1 MERTISFMNG
11 KGSIGHNTRS
21 FIADNVDASRTKNN
35 ITLIHED
42 IKQVYHK
49 LFDKALDEYNAKQ
62 KRKDRQIKSYYEKI
76 SRSKQEKLFYEVI
89 VQIGNKDETGVG
101 SSAAEVATWVLKDY
115 VKMFQ
120 LRNPQLY
127 VIGAYI
133 HLDEE
138 TPHLHLNF
146 VPWVSGCKRGLETKT
161 SLKAELATRGFASE
175 GKGNTEWKQWAEA
188 EKDDIAL
195 IMRRYGIDWKKKNT
209 HNLHLSVLDYK
220 KQERA
225 KEVAALEEE
234 IEGAQVVLELKE
246 ERLESLEKEIENKDA
261 KYTSDIAINILKLL
275 KYVLGNNS
283 DIMERELS
291 VAVLGDTKLFEKSYK
306 SRICSIIEEYGE
318 LELDLSVL
326 DKKEKEKA
334 ILEEYQVFSNPSY
347 IFFKGNVDIHYVDG
361 NSISVTPD
369 NPIAILSEAIARIE
383 MIKVNSNRIVTVE
396 NLTSY
401 NRIND
406 NKSTFIYLSGYHNT
420 AKQRFLKKIAE
431 NNSGVSWFH
440 FGDIDPDGY
449 YILKNLV
456 EKTGIAFVPL
466 YMDVQQLINCKQ
478 YCKPLEKNDMVKA
491 NSLLKFH
498 FYDEVMEFML
508 ANNCKLEQEII
519 SWLYER
525 D

>member
-1 MERTISFMNG
+1 MSLRLSKIQKDALNMLLDVYENSVTYKGQNIKNQSFAIKPEKIFYEYNGDYTDQDEVNQFNREMQSLMEFEFVILDYERGIPVISKIKLNTN
-11 KGSIGHNTRS
+11 SINEIYSVLKR
-21 FIADNVDASRTKNN
+21 
-35 ITLIHED
+35 ED
-42 IKQVYHK
+42 ITVKRNREIKMYTQYMGAHDIMDAFCKSQV
-49 LFDKALDEYNAKQ
+49 
-62 KRKDRQIKSYYEKI
+62 
-76 SRSKQEKLFYEVI
+76 
-89 VQIGNKDETGVG
+89 
-101 SSAAEVATWVLKDY
+101 
-115 VKMFQ
+115 
-120 LRNPQLY
+120 
-127 VIGAYI
+127 
-133 HLDEE
+133 
-138 TPHLHLNF
+138 
-146 VPWVSGCKRGLETKT
+146 
-161 SLKAELATRGFASE
+161 
-175 GKGNTEWKQWAEA
+175 
-188 EKDDIAL
+188 
-195 IMRRYGIDWKKKNT
+195 
-209 HNLHLSVLDYK
+209 
-220 KQERA
+220 
-225 KEVAALEEE
+225 
-234 IEGAQVVLELKE
+234 
-246 ERLESLEKEIENKDA
+246 ERLNDYKDA

-306 SRICSIIEEYGE
+306 SRICRIIEEYGE

-420 AKQRFLKKIAE
+420 VKQRFLKKIAE
-431 NNSGVSWFH
+431 NNNGVSWFH

-519 SWLYER
+519 SWLYEKN
-525 D
+525 

>member
-1 MERTISFMNG
+1 MSLRLSKIQKDALNMLLDVYENSVTYKGQNIKNQSFAIKPEKIFYEYNGDYTDQDEVNLFNREMQSLMEFEFVILDYERGIPVISKIKLNTN
-11 KGSIGHNTRS
+11 SINEIYSVLKR
-21 FIADNVDASRTKNN
+21 
-35 ITLIHED
+35 ED
-42 IKQVYHK
+42 ITVKRNREIKMYTQYMGVHDIMDAFCKSQV
-49 LFDKALDEYNAKQ
+49 
-62 KRKDRQIKSYYEKI
+62 
-76 SRSKQEKLFYEVI
+76 
-89 VQIGNKDETGVG
+89 
-101 SSAAEVATWVLKDY
+101 
-115 VKMFQ
+115 
-120 LRNPQLY
+120 
-127 VIGAYI
+127 
-133 HLDEE
+133 
-138 TPHLHLNF
+138 
-146 VPWVSGCKRGLETKT
+146 
-161 SLKAELATRGFASE
+161 
-175 GKGNTEWKQWAEA
+175 
-188 EKDDIAL
+188 
-195 IMRRYGIDWKKKNT
+195 
-209 HNLHLSVLDYK
+209 
-220 KQERA
+220 
-225 KEVAALEEE
+225 
-234 IEGAQVVLELKE
+234 
-246 ERLESLEKEIENKDA
+246 ERLNDYKDA

-291 VAVLGDTKLFEKSYK
+291 VAVLGDTKLFKKSYK

-347 IFFKGNVDIHYVDG
+347 IFFKGNVDIYYVDG

-420 AKQRFLKKIAE
+420 VKQRFLKKIAE

-525 D
+525 N

>member
-1 MERTISFMNG
+1 MSLRLSKIQKDALNMLLDVYENSVTYKGQNIKNQSFAIKPEKIFYEYNGDYTDQDEVNQFNREMQSLMEFEFVILDYERGIPVISKIKLNTN
-11 KGSIGHNTRS
+11 SINEIYSVLKR
-21 FIADNVDASRTKNN
+21 
-35 ITLIHED
+35 ED
-42 IKQVYHK
+42 ITVKRNREIKMYTQYMGVHDIMDAFCKSQV
-49 LFDKALDEYNAKQ
+49 
-62 KRKDRQIKSYYEKI
+62 
-76 SRSKQEKLFYEVI
+76 
-89 VQIGNKDETGVG
+89 
-101 SSAAEVATWVLKDY
+101 
-115 VKMFQ
+115 
-120 LRNPQLY
+120 
-127 VIGAYI
+127 
-133 HLDEE
+133 
-138 TPHLHLNF
+138 
-146 VPWVSGCKRGLETKT
+146 
-161 SLKAELATRGFASE
+161 
-175 GKGNTEWKQWAEA
+175 
-188 EKDDIAL
+188 
-195 IMRRYGIDWKKKNT
+195 
-209 HNLHLSVLDYK
+209 
-220 KQERA
+220 
-225 KEVAALEEE
+225 
-234 IEGAQVVLELKE
+234 
-246 ERLESLEKEIENKDA
+246 ERLNDYKDA

-525 D
+525 N

>member
-1 MERTISFMNG
+1 MSLRLSKIQKDALNMLLDVYENSVTYKGQNIKNQSFAIKPEKIFYEYNGDYTDQDEVNQFNREMQSLMEFEFVILDYERGIPVISKIKLNTN
-11 KGSIGHNTRS
+11 SINEIYSVLKR
-21 FIADNVDASRTKNN
+21 
-35 ITLIHED
+35 ED
-42 IKQVYHK
+42 ITVKRNREIKMYTQYMGVHDIMDAFCKSQV
-49 LFDKALDEYNAKQ
+49 
-62 KRKDRQIKSYYEKI
+62 
-76 SRSKQEKLFYEVI
+76 
-89 VQIGNKDETGVG
+89 
-101 SSAAEVATWVLKDY
+101 
-115 VKMFQ
+115 
-120 LRNPQLY
+120 
-127 VIGAYI
+127 
-133 HLDEE
+133 
-138 TPHLHLNF
+138 
-146 VPWVSGCKRGLETKT
+146 
-161 SLKAELATRGFASE
+161 
-175 GKGNTEWKQWAEA
+175 
-188 EKDDIAL
+188 
-195 IMRRYGIDWKKKNT
+195 
-209 HNLHLSVLDYK
+209 
-220 KQERA
+220 
-225 KEVAALEEE
+225 
-234 IEGAQVVLELKE
+234 
-246 ERLESLEKEIENKDA
+246 ERLNDYKDA

-326 DKKEKEKA
+326 DKKEKEKV

-361 NSISVTPD
+361 NSMSVTPD

-498 FYDEVMEFML
+498 FYNEVMEFML

-525 D
+525 N

>member
-1 MERTISFMNG
+1 MLLDVYENSVTYKGQNIKNQSFAIKPEKIFYEYNGDYTDQDEVNQFNSEMQSLMEFEFVILDYERGIPVISKIKLNTN
-11 KGSIGHNTRS
+11 SINEIYSVLKR
-21 FIADNVDASRTKNN
+21 
-35 ITLIHED
+35 ED
-42 IKQVYHK
+42 ITVKRNREIKMYTQYMGVHDIMDAFCKSQV
-49 LFDKALDEYNAKQ
+49 
-62 KRKDRQIKSYYEKI
+62 
-76 SRSKQEKLFYEVI
+76 
-89 VQIGNKDETGVG
+89 
-101 SSAAEVATWVLKDY
+101 
-115 VKMFQ
+115 
-120 LRNPQLY
+120 
-127 VIGAYI
+127 
-133 HLDEE
+133 
-138 TPHLHLNF
+138 
-146 VPWVSGCKRGLETKT
+146 
-161 SLKAELATRGFASE
+161 
-175 GKGNTEWKQWAEA
+175 
-188 EKDDIAL
+188 
-195 IMRRYGIDWKKKNT
+195 
-209 HNLHLSVLDYK
+209 
-220 KQERA
+220 
-225 KEVAALEEE
+225 
-234 IEGAQVVLELKE
+234 
-246 ERLESLEKEIENKDA
+246 ERLNDYKDA

-318 LELDLSVL
+318 LELDLSIL

-361 NSISVTPD
+361 SSISVTPD
-369 NPIAILSEAIARIE
+369 NPIAILSEAMERIE

-431 NNSGVSWFH
+431 NNGGVSWFH

-525 D
+525 N

>member
-1 MERTISFMNG
+1 MLLDVYENSVTYKGQNIKNQSFAIKPEKIFYEYNGDFTDQDEVNQFNREMQSLMEFEFVILDYERGIPVISKIKLNTN
-11 KGSIGHNTRS
+11 SINEIYSVLKR
-21 FIADNVDASRTKNN
+21 
-35 ITLIHED
+35 ED
-42 IKQVYHK
+42 ITVKRNREIKMYTQYMGVHDIMDAFCKSQV
-49 LFDKALDEYNAKQ
+49 
-62 KRKDRQIKSYYEKI
+62 
-76 SRSKQEKLFYEVI
+76 
-89 VQIGNKDETGVG
+89 
-101 SSAAEVATWVLKDY
+101 
-115 VKMFQ
+115 
-120 LRNPQLY
+120 
-127 VIGAYI
+127 
-133 HLDEE
+133 
-138 TPHLHLNF
+138 
-146 VPWVSGCKRGLETKT
+146 
-161 SLKAELATRGFASE
+161 
-175 GKGNTEWKQWAEA
+175 
-188 EKDDIAL
+188 
-195 IMRRYGIDWKKKNT
+195 
-209 HNLHLSVLDYK
+209 
-220 KQERA
+220 
-225 KEVAALEEE
+225 
-234 IEGAQVVLELKE
+234 
-246 ERLESLEKEIENKDA
+246 ERLNDYKDA

-318 LELDLSVL
+318 LELDLSIL

-347 IFFKGNVDIHYVDG
+347 IFFKGNVDIYYVDG

-420 AKQRFLKKIAE
+420 AKQRFLKKRAE
-431 NNSGVSWFH
+431 NNGGVSWFH

-525 D
+525 N

>member
-1 MERTISFMNG
+1 MSLRLSKIQKDALKMLLDVYENSVTYKGQNIKNQSFAIKPEKIFYEYNGDYTDQDEVNQFNREMQSLMEFEFVILDYERGIPVISKIKLNTN
-11 KGSIGHNTRS
+11 SINEIYSVLKR
-21 FIADNVDASRTKNN
+21 
-35 ITLIHED
+35 ED
-42 IKQVYHK
+42 ITVKRNREIKMYTHYMGVHDIMDAFCKSQV
-49 LFDKALDEYNAKQ
+49 
-62 KRKDRQIKSYYEKI
+62 
-76 SRSKQEKLFYEVI
+76 
-89 VQIGNKDETGVG
+89 
-101 SSAAEVATWVLKDY
+101 
-115 VKMFQ
+115 
-120 LRNPQLY
+120 
-127 VIGAYI
+127 
-133 HLDEE
+133 
-138 TPHLHLNF
+138 
-146 VPWVSGCKRGLETKT
+146 
-161 SLKAELATRGFASE
+161 
-175 GKGNTEWKQWAEA
+175 
-188 EKDDIAL
+188 
-195 IMRRYGIDWKKKNT
+195 
-209 HNLHLSVLDYK
+209 
-220 KQERA
+220 
-225 KEVAALEEE
+225 
-234 IEGAQVVLELKE
+234 
-246 ERLESLEKEIENKDA
+246 ERLNDYKDA

-478 YCKPLEKNDMVKA
+478 YCKPFEKNDMVKA

-525 D
+525 N

>member
-1 MERTISFMNG
+1 MSLRLSKIQKDALNMLLDVYENSVTYKGQNIKNQSFAIKPEKIFYEYNGDYTDQDEVNQFNREMQSLMEFEFVILDYERGIPVISKIKLNTN
-11 KGSIGHNTRS
+11 SINEIYSVLKR
-21 FIADNVDASRTKNN
+21 
-35 ITLIHED
+35 ED
-42 IKQVYHK
+42 ITVKRNREIKMYTQYMGVHDIMDAFCKSQV
-49 LFDKALDEYNAKQ
+49 
-62 KRKDRQIKSYYEKI
+62 
-76 SRSKQEKLFYEVI
+76 
-89 VQIGNKDETGVG
+89 
-101 SSAAEVATWVLKDY
+101 
-115 VKMFQ
+115 
-120 LRNPQLY
+120 
-127 VIGAYI
+127 
-133 HLDEE
+133 
-138 TPHLHLNF
+138 
-146 VPWVSGCKRGLETKT
+146 
-161 SLKAELATRGFASE
+161 
-175 GKGNTEWKQWAEA
+175 
-188 EKDDIAL
+188 
-195 IMRRYGIDWKKKNT
+195 
-209 HNLHLSVLDYK
+209 
-220 KQERA
+220 
-225 KEVAALEEE
+225 
-234 IEGAQVVLELKE
+234 
-246 ERLESLEKEIENKDA
+246 ERLNDYKDA

-361 NSISVTPD
+361 NSISVRPD

-525 D
+525 N

>member
-1 MERTISFMNG
+1 MLLDVYENSVTYKGQNIKNQSFAIKPEKIFYEYNGDYTDQDEVNQFNREMQSLMEFEFVILDYERGIPVISKIKLNTN
-11 KGSIGHNTRS
+11 SINEIYSVLKR
-21 FIADNVDASRTKNN
+21 
-35 ITLIHED
+35 ED
-42 IKQVYHK
+42 ITVKRNQEIKMYTQYMGVHDIMDAFCKSQV
-49 LFDKALDEYNAKQ
+49 
-62 KRKDRQIKSYYEKI
+62 
-76 SRSKQEKLFYEVI
+76 
-89 VQIGNKDETGVG
+89 
-101 SSAAEVATWVLKDY
+101 
-115 VKMFQ
+115 
-120 LRNPQLY
+120 
-127 VIGAYI
+127 
-133 HLDEE
+133 
-138 TPHLHLNF
+138 
-146 VPWVSGCKRGLETKT
+146 
-161 SLKAELATRGFASE
+161 
-175 GKGNTEWKQWAEA
+175 
-188 EKDDIAL
+188 
-195 IMRRYGIDWKKKNT
+195 
-209 HNLHLSVLDYK
+209 
-220 KQERA
+220 
-225 KEVAALEEE
+225 
-234 IEGAQVVLELKE
+234 
-246 ERLESLEKEIENKDA
+246 ERLIDYKDA

-525 D
+525 N

>member
-1 MERTISFMNG
+1 MLLDVYENSVTYKGQNIKNQSFAIKPEKIFYEYNGDYTDQDEVNQFNREMQSLMEFEFVILDYERGIPVISKIKLNTN
-11 KGSIGHNTRS
+11 SINEIYSVLKR
-21 FIADNVDASRTKNN
+21 
-35 ITLIHED
+35 ED
-42 IKQVYHK
+42 ITVKRNREIKMYTQYMGVHDIMDAFCKSQV
-49 LFDKALDEYNAKQ
+49 
-62 KRKDRQIKSYYEKI
+62 
-76 SRSKQEKLFYEVI
+76 
-89 VQIGNKDETGVG
+89 
-101 SSAAEVATWVLKDY
+101 
-115 VKMFQ
+115 
-120 LRNPQLY
+120 
-127 VIGAYI
+127 
-133 HLDEE
+133 
-138 TPHLHLNF
+138 
-146 VPWVSGCKRGLETKT
+146 
-161 SLKAELATRGFASE
+161 
-175 GKGNTEWKQWAEA
+175 
-188 EKDDIAL
+188 
-195 IMRRYGIDWKKKNT
+195 
-209 HNLHLSVLDYK
+209 
-220 KQERA
+220 
-225 KEVAALEEE
+225 
-234 IEGAQVVLELKE
+234 
-246 ERLESLEKEIENKDA
+246 ERLNDYKDA
-261 KYTSDIAINILKLL
+261 KYTSNIAINILKLL

-347 IFFKGNVDIHYVDG
+347 IFCKGKVYIHYLDG
-361 NSISVTPD
+361 KSMSVTPD
-369 NPIAILSEAIARIE
+369 NPIAILSEVIARIE

-525 D
+525 N

>member
-1 MERTISFMNG
+1 MSLRLSKIQKDALNMLLDVYENSVTYKGQNIKNQSFAIKPEKIFYEYNGDYTDQDEVNQFNREMQSLMEFEFVILDYERGIPVISKIKLNTN
-11 KGSIGHNTRS
+11 SINEIYSVLKR
-21 FIADNVDASRTKNN
+21 
-35 ITLIHED
+35 ED
-42 IKQVYHK
+42 ITV
-49 LFDKALDEYNAKQ
+49 
-62 KRKDRQIKSYYEKI
+62 KRNREIKMYTQYMGVHDIMDAFCKSQI
-76 SRSKQEKLFYEVI
+76 
-89 VQIGNKDETGVG
+89 
-101 SSAAEVATWVLKDY
+101 
-115 VKMFQ
+115 
-120 LRNPQLY
+120 
-127 VIGAYI
+127 
-133 HLDEE
+133 
-138 TPHLHLNF
+138 
-146 VPWVSGCKRGLETKT
+146 
-161 SLKAELATRGFASE
+161 
-175 GKGNTEWKQWAEA
+175 
-188 EKDDIAL
+188 
-195 IMRRYGIDWKKKNT
+195 
-209 HNLHLSVLDYK
+209 
-220 KQERA
+220 
-225 KEVAALEEE
+225 
-234 IEGAQVVLELKE
+234 
-246 ERLESLEKEIENKDA
+246 ERLNDYKDA

-326 DKKEKEKA
+326 EKKEKEKA

>member
-1 MERTISFMNG
+1 MSLRLSKIQKDALNMLLDVYENSVTYKGQNIKNQSFAIKPEKIFYEHNGDYTDQDEVNQFNREMQSLMEFEFVILDYERGIPVISKIKLNTN
-11 KGSIGHNTRS
+11 SINEIYSVLKR
-21 FIADNVDASRTKNN
+21 
-35 ITLIHED
+35 ED
-42 IKQVYHK
+42 ITVKRNREIKMYTQYMGVHDIMDALCKSQV
-49 LFDKALDEYNAKQ
+49 
-62 KRKDRQIKSYYEKI
+62 
-76 SRSKQEKLFYEVI
+76 
-89 VQIGNKDETGVG
+89 
-101 SSAAEVATWVLKDY
+101 
-115 VKMFQ
+115 
-120 LRNPQLY
+120 
-127 VIGAYI
+127 
-133 HLDEE
+133 
-138 TPHLHLNF
+138 
-146 VPWVSGCKRGLETKT
+146 
-161 SLKAELATRGFASE
+161 
-175 GKGNTEWKQWAEA
+175 
-188 EKDDIAL
+188 
-195 IMRRYGIDWKKKNT
+195 
-209 HNLHLSVLDYK
+209 
-220 KQERA
+220 
-225 KEVAALEEE
+225 
-234 IEGAQVVLELKE
+234 
-246 ERLESLEKEIENKDA
+246 ERLNDYKDA

-525 D
+525 N

>member
-1 MERTISFMNG
+1 MLLDVYENSVTYKGQNIKNQSFAIKPEKIFYEYNGDYTDQDEVNQFNREMQSLMEFEFVILDYERGIPVISKIKLNTN
-11 KGSIGHNTRS
+11 SINEIYSVLKR
-21 FIADNVDASRTKNN
+21 
-35 ITLIHED
+35 ED
-42 IKQVYHK
+42 ITVKRNQEIKMYTQYMGVHDIMDAFCKSQV
-49 LFDKALDEYNAKQ
+49 
-62 KRKDRQIKSYYEKI
+62 
-76 SRSKQEKLFYEVI
+76 
-89 VQIGNKDETGVG
+89 
-101 SSAAEVATWVLKDY
+101 
-115 VKMFQ
+115 
-120 LRNPQLY
+120 
-127 VIGAYI
+127 
-133 HLDEE
+133 
-138 TPHLHLNF
+138 
-146 VPWVSGCKRGLETKT
+146 
-161 SLKAELATRGFASE
+161 
-175 GKGNTEWKQWAEA
+175 
-188 EKDDIAL
+188 
-195 IMRRYGIDWKKKNT
+195 
-209 HNLHLSVLDYK
+209 
-220 KQERA
+220 
-225 KEVAALEEE
+225 
-234 IEGAQVVLELKE
+234 
-246 ERLESLEKEIENKDA
+246 ERLNDYKDA

-420 AKQRFLKKIAE
+420 AKQIFLKKIAE

-491 NSLLKFH
+491 NSLLRFH

-525 D
+525 N

>member
-1 MERTISFMNG
+1 MSLRLSKIQKDALNMLLDVYENSVTYKGQNIKNQSFAIKPEKIFYEYNGDYTDQDEVNQFNSEMQSLMEFEFVILDYERGMPVISKIKLNTN
-11 KGSIGHNTRS
+11 SINEIYSVLKR
-21 FIADNVDASRTKNN
+21 
-35 ITLIHED
+35 ED
-42 IKQVYHK
+42 ITVKRNREIKMYTQYMGVHDIMDAFSKSQV
-49 LFDKALDEYNAKQ
+49 
-62 KRKDRQIKSYYEKI
+62 
-76 SRSKQEKLFYEVI
+76 
-89 VQIGNKDETGVG
+89 
-101 SSAAEVATWVLKDY
+101 
-115 VKMFQ
+115 
-120 LRNPQLY
+120 
-127 VIGAYI
+127 
-133 HLDEE
+133 
-138 TPHLHLNF
+138 
-146 VPWVSGCKRGLETKT
+146 
-161 SLKAELATRGFASE
+161 
-175 GKGNTEWKQWAEA
+175 
-188 EKDDIAL
+188 
-195 IMRRYGIDWKKKNT
+195 
-209 HNLHLSVLDYK
+209 
-220 KQERA
+220 
-225 KEVAALEEE
+225 
-234 IEGAQVVLELKE
+234 
-246 ERLESLEKEIENKDA
+246 ERLNDYKDA

-318 LELDLSVL
+318 LELDLSIL

-525 D
+525 N

>member
-1 MERTISFMNG
+1 MSLRLSKIQKDALNMLLDVYENSVTYKGQNIKNQSFAIKPEKIFYEYNGDYTDQDEVNQFNREMQSLMEFEFVILDYERGMPVISKIKLNTN
-11 KGSIGHNTRS
+11 SINEIYSVLKR
-21 FIADNVDASRTKNN
+21 
-35 ITLIHED
+35 ED
-42 IKQVYHK
+42 ITVKRNREIKMYTQYMGVHDIMDAFSKSQV
-49 LFDKALDEYNAKQ
+49 
-62 KRKDRQIKSYYEKI
+62 
-76 SRSKQEKLFYEVI
+76 
-89 VQIGNKDETGVG
+89 
-101 SSAAEVATWVLKDY
+101 
-115 VKMFQ
+115 
-120 LRNPQLY
+120 
-127 VIGAYI
+127 
-133 HLDEE
+133 
-138 TPHLHLNF
+138 
-146 VPWVSGCKRGLETKT
+146 
-161 SLKAELATRGFASE
+161 
-175 GKGNTEWKQWAEA
+175 
-188 EKDDIAL
+188 
-195 IMRRYGIDWKKKNT
+195 
-209 HNLHLSVLDYK
+209 
-220 KQERA
+220 
-225 KEVAALEEE
+225 
-234 IEGAQVVLELKE
+234 
-246 ERLESLEKEIENKDA
+246 ERLNDYKDA

-318 LELDLSVL
+318 LELDLSIL

-525 D
+525 N

>member
-1 MERTISFMNG
+1 MLLDVYENSVTYKGQNIKNQSFAIKPEKIFYEYNGDYTDQDEVNQFNREMQSLMEFEFVILDYERGIPVISKIKLNTN
-11 KGSIGHNTRS
+11 SINEIYSVLKR
-21 FIADNVDASRTKNN
+21 
-35 ITLIHED
+35 ED
-42 IKQVYHK
+42 ITVKRNREIKMYTQYMGVHDIMDAFCKSQV
-49 LFDKALDEYNAKQ
+49 
-62 KRKDRQIKSYYEKI
+62 
-76 SRSKQEKLFYEVI
+76 
-89 VQIGNKDETGVG
+89 
-101 SSAAEVATWVLKDY
+101 
-115 VKMFQ
+115 
-120 LRNPQLY
+120 
-127 VIGAYI
+127 
-133 HLDEE
+133 
-138 TPHLHLNF
+138 
-146 VPWVSGCKRGLETKT
+146 
-161 SLKAELATRGFASE
+161 
-175 GKGNTEWKQWAEA
+175 
-188 EKDDIAL
+188 
-195 IMRRYGIDWKKKNT
+195 
-209 HNLHLSVLDYK
+209 
-220 KQERA
+220 
-225 KEVAALEEE
+225 
-234 IEGAQVVLELKE
+234 
-246 ERLESLEKEIENKDA
+246 ERLNDYKDA

>member
-1 MERTISFMNG
+1 MLLDVYENSVTYKGQNIKNQSFAIKPEKIFYEYNGDYTDQDEVNQFNREMQSLMEFEFVILDYERGIPVISKIKLNTN
-11 KGSIGHNTRS
+11 SINEIYSVLKR
-21 FIADNVDASRTKNN
+21 
-35 ITLIHED
+35 ED
-42 IKQVYHK
+42 ITVKRNREIKMYTQYMGVHDIMDAFCKSQV
-49 LFDKALDEYNAKQ
+49 
-62 KRKDRQIKSYYEKI
+62 
-76 SRSKQEKLFYEVI
+76 
-89 VQIGNKDETGVG
+89 
-101 SSAAEVATWVLKDY
+101 
-115 VKMFQ
+115 
-120 LRNPQLY
+120 
-127 VIGAYI
+127 
-133 HLDEE
+133 
-138 TPHLHLNF
+138 
-146 VPWVSGCKRGLETKT
+146 
-161 SLKAELATRGFASE
+161 
-175 GKGNTEWKQWAEA
+175 
-188 EKDDIAL
+188 
-195 IMRRYGIDWKKKNT
+195 
-209 HNLHLSVLDYK
+209 
-220 KQERA
+220 
-225 KEVAALEEE
+225 
-234 IEGAQVVLELKE
+234 
-246 ERLESLEKEIENKDA
+246 ERLNDYKDA

-420 AKQRFLKKIAE
+420 VKQSFLKKIAE

-525 D
+525 N

>member
-1 MERTISFMNG
+1 MSLRLSKIQKDALNMLLDVYENSVTYKGQNIKNQSFAIKPEKIFYEYNGDYTDQDEVNQFNREMQSLMEFEFVILDYERGIPVISKIKLNTN
-11 KGSIGHNTRS
+11 SINEIYSVLKR
-21 FIADNVDASRTKNN
+21 
-35 ITLIHED
+35 ED
-42 IKQVYHK
+42 ITV
-49 LFDKALDEYNAKQ
+49 
-62 KRKDRQIKSYYEKI
+62 KRNREIKMYTQYMGVHDIMDAFCKSQI
-76 SRSKQEKLFYEVI
+76 
-89 VQIGNKDETGVG
+89 
-101 SSAAEVATWVLKDY
+101 
-115 VKMFQ
+115 
-120 LRNPQLY
+120 
-127 VIGAYI
+127 
-133 HLDEE
+133 
-138 TPHLHLNF
+138 
-146 VPWVSGCKRGLETKT
+146 
-161 SLKAELATRGFASE
+161 
-175 GKGNTEWKQWAEA
+175 
-188 EKDDIAL
+188 
-195 IMRRYGIDWKKKNT
+195 
-209 HNLHLSVLDYK
+209 
-220 KQERA
+220 
-225 KEVAALEEE
+225 
-234 IEGAQVVLELKE
+234 
-246 ERLESLEKEIENKDA
+246 ERLNDYKDA

-326 DKKEKEKA
+326 EKKEKEKA

-456 EKTGIAFVPL
+456 GKTGIAFVPL

-525 D
+525 N

>member
-1 MERTISFMNG
+1 MSLRLSKIQKDALNMLLDVYENSVTYKGKNIKNQSFAIKPEKIFYEYNGDYTDQDEVNQFNREMQSLMEFEFVILDYERGIPVISKIKLNTN
-11 KGSIGHNTRS
+11 SINEIYSVLKR
-21 FIADNVDASRTKNN
+21 
-35 ITLIHED
+35 ED
-42 IKQVYHK
+42 ITVKRNREIKMYTQYMGVHDIMDAFCKSQV
-49 LFDKALDEYNAKQ
+49 
-62 KRKDRQIKSYYEKI
+62 
-76 SRSKQEKLFYEVI
+76 
-89 VQIGNKDETGVG
+89 
-101 SSAAEVATWVLKDY
+101 
-115 VKMFQ
+115 
-120 LRNPQLY
+120 
-127 VIGAYI
+127 
-133 HLDEE
+133 
-138 TPHLHLNF
+138 
-146 VPWVSGCKRGLETKT
+146 
-161 SLKAELATRGFASE
+161 
-175 GKGNTEWKQWAEA
+175 
-188 EKDDIAL
+188 
-195 IMRRYGIDWKKKNT
+195 
-209 HNLHLSVLDYK
+209 
-220 KQERA
+220 
-225 KEVAALEEE
+225 
-234 IEGAQVVLELKE
+234 
-246 ERLESLEKEIENKDA
+246 ERLNDYKDA

-291 VAVLGDTKLFEKSYK
+291 VAVLGDTKLFKKSYK

-334 ILEEYQVFSNPSY
+334 ILEEYKVFSNPSY
-347 IFFKGNVDIHYVDG
+347 IFFKGNVDIYYVDG

-420 AKQRFLKKIAE
+420 VKQSFLKKIAE

-525 D
+525 N

>member
-1 MERTISFMNG
+1 MLLDVYENSVTYKGQNIKNQSFAIKPEKIFYEYNGDYTDQDEVNQFNREMQSLMEFEFVILDYERGIPVIS
-11 KGSIGHNTRS
+11 KIKLNTNLVNEIYSVLKR
-21 FIADNVDASRTKNN
+21 
-35 ITLIHED
+35 ED
-42 IKQVYHK
+42 ITVKRNREIKMYTQYMGVHDIMDALCKSQV
-49 LFDKALDEYNAKQ
+49 
-62 KRKDRQIKSYYEKI
+62 
-76 SRSKQEKLFYEVI
+76 
-89 VQIGNKDETGVG
+89 
-101 SSAAEVATWVLKDY
+101 
-115 VKMFQ
+115 
-120 LRNPQLY
+120 
-127 VIGAYI
+127 
-133 HLDEE
+133 
-138 TPHLHLNF
+138 
-146 VPWVSGCKRGLETKT
+146 
-161 SLKAELATRGFASE
+161 
-175 GKGNTEWKQWAEA
+175 
-188 EKDDIAL
+188 
-195 IMRRYGIDWKKKNT
+195 
-209 HNLHLSVLDYK
+209 
-220 KQERA
+220 
-225 KEVAALEEE
+225 
-234 IEGAQVVLELKE
+234 
-246 ERLESLEKEIENKDA
+246 ERLNDYKDA

-347 IFFKGNVDIHYVDG
+347 IFFKGNVDIYYVDG

-525 D
+525 N

>member
-1 MERTISFMNG
+1 MLLDVYENSVTYKGQNIKNQSFAIKPEKIFYEYNGDYTDQDEVNQFNREMQSLMEFEFVFLDYERGIPVISKIKLNTN
-11 KGSIGHNTRS
+11 SINEIYSVLKR
-21 FIADNVDASRTKNN
+21 
-35 ITLIHED
+35 ED
-42 IKQVYHK
+42 ITVKRNREIKMYTQYMGAHDIMDAFCKSQV
-49 LFDKALDEYNAKQ
+49 
-62 KRKDRQIKSYYEKI
+62 
-76 SRSKQEKLFYEVI
+76 
-89 VQIGNKDETGVG
+89 
-101 SSAAEVATWVLKDY
+101 
-115 VKMFQ
+115 
-120 LRNPQLY
+120 
-127 VIGAYI
+127 
-133 HLDEE
+133 
-138 TPHLHLNF
+138 
-146 VPWVSGCKRGLETKT
+146 
-161 SLKAELATRGFASE
+161 
-175 GKGNTEWKQWAEA
+175 
-188 EKDDIAL
+188 
-195 IMRRYGIDWKKKNT
+195 
-209 HNLHLSVLDYK
+209 
-220 KQERA
+220 
-225 KEVAALEEE
+225 
-234 IEGAQVVLELKE
+234 
-246 ERLESLEKEIENKDA
+246 ERLNDYKDA

-525 D
+525 N

>member
-1 MERTISFMNG
+1 MSLRLSKIQIDALNMLLDVYENSVTYKGQNIRNQSFAIKPEKIFYDYNGDYTDQDEVNQFNREIQSLMEFDFVILEYERGIPVISKIKLNTN
-11 KGSIGHNTRS
+11 SINEIYSVLKR
-21 FIADNVDASRTKNN
+21 
-35 ITLIHED
+35 ED
-42 IKQVYHK
+42 ITKKRNREIKIYTQYMGVHDIIDAFCKSQV
-49 LFDKALDEYNAKQ
+49 
-62 KRKDRQIKSYYEKI
+62 
-76 SRSKQEKLFYEVI
+76 
-89 VQIGNKDETGVG
+89 
-101 SSAAEVATWVLKDY
+101 
-115 VKMFQ
+115 
-120 LRNPQLY
+120 
-127 VIGAYI
+127 
-133 HLDEE
+133 
-138 TPHLHLNF
+138 
-146 VPWVSGCKRGLETKT
+146 
-161 SLKAELATRGFASE
+161 
-175 GKGNTEWKQWAEA
+175 
-188 EKDDIAL
+188 
-195 IMRRYGIDWKKKNT
+195 
-209 HNLHLSVLDYK
+209 
-220 KQERA
+220 
-225 KEVAALEEE
+225 
-234 IEGAQVVLELKE
+234 
-246 ERLESLEKEIENKDA
+246 ERLNDYKDA

-275 KYVLGNNS
+275 KYVLENNS

-318 LELDLSVL
+318 LELDLSSL
-326 DKKEKEKA
+326 DKKEKEKV

-347 IFFKGNVDIHYVDG
+347 IFFKGNVDIHYIDG
-361 NSISVTPD
+361 SSISATPD
-369 NPIAILSEAIARIE
+369 NPIAILSESIARIE

-431 NNSGVSWFH
+431 YNSGVSWFH

-466 YMDVQQLINCKQ
+466 YMDVEQLKNYRQ

-491 NSLLKFH
+491 NSLLKVH

-519 SWLYER
+519 SWLNER
-525 D
+525 N

>member
-1 MERTISFMNG
+1 MSLRLSKIQKDALNILLDVYENSVTYKGQNIKNQSFAIKPEKIFYEYNGDYTDQDEVNQFNREMQSLMEFEFVILDYERGIPVISKIKLNTN
-11 KGSIGHNTRS
+11 SINEIYSVLKR
-21 FIADNVDASRTKNN
+21 
-35 ITLIHED
+35 ED
-42 IKQVYHK
+42 ITVKRNREIKMYTQYMGVHDIMDAFCKSQV
-49 LFDKALDEYNAKQ
+49 
-62 KRKDRQIKSYYEKI
+62 
-76 SRSKQEKLFYEVI
+76 
-89 VQIGNKDETGVG
+89 
-101 SSAAEVATWVLKDY
+101 
-115 VKMFQ
+115 
-120 LRNPQLY
+120 
-127 VIGAYI
+127 
-133 HLDEE
+133 
-138 TPHLHLNF
+138 
-146 VPWVSGCKRGLETKT
+146 
-161 SLKAELATRGFASE
+161 
-175 GKGNTEWKQWAEA
+175 
-188 EKDDIAL
+188 
-195 IMRRYGIDWKKKNT
+195 
-209 HNLHLSVLDYK
+209 
-220 KQERA
+220 
-225 KEVAALEEE
+225 
-234 IEGAQVVLELKE
+234 
-246 ERLESLEKEIENKDA
+246 ERLNDYKDA

-369 NPIAILSEAIARIE
+369 NPIAILSEAIGRIE

-466 YMDVQQLINCKQ
+466 YMDIQQLINCKQ

-525 D
+525 N

>member
-1 MERTISFMNG
+1 MSLKLSKIQKDALNMLLDVYENSVTYKGQNIKNQSFAIKPEKIFYEYNGDYTNQDEVDQFNRELQSLMEFKFVILDYERGIPVISKIKLNTN
-11 KGSIGHNTRS
+11 SINEIYSVLKR
-21 FIADNVDASRTKNN
+21 
-35 ITLIHED
+35 ED
-42 IKQVYHK
+42 ITVKRNREIKMYTQYMGVHDIMDAFCKSQV
-49 LFDKALDEYNAKQ
+49 
-62 KRKDRQIKSYYEKI
+62 
-76 SRSKQEKLFYEVI
+76 
-89 VQIGNKDETGVG
+89 
-101 SSAAEVATWVLKDY
+101 
-115 VKMFQ
+115 
-120 LRNPQLY
+120 
-127 VIGAYI
+127 
-133 HLDEE
+133 
-138 TPHLHLNF
+138 
-146 VPWVSGCKRGLETKT
+146 
-161 SLKAELATRGFASE
+161 
-175 GKGNTEWKQWAEA
+175 
-188 EKDDIAL
+188 
-195 IMRRYGIDWKKKNT
+195 
-209 HNLHLSVLDYK
+209 
-220 KQERA
+220 
-225 KEVAALEEE
+225 
-234 IEGAQVVLELKE
+234 
-246 ERLESLEKEIENKDA
+246 ERLTAYKDA

-275 KYVLGNNS
+275 RYVLGNNC

-361 NSISVTPD
+361 SSISVTPD

-383 MIKVNSNRIVTVE
+383 MIRVNSNRIVTVE

-420 AKQRFLKKIAE
+420 AKQKFLKKIAE

-449 YILKNLV
+449 FILKNLIK
-456 EKTGIAFVPL
+456 KTKISFVPL
-466 YMDVQQLINCKQ
+466 YMDVQQLKNYKQ

-491 NSLLKFH
+491 NSLLKIH

-525 D
+525 N

>member
-1 MERTISFMNG
+1 MSLRLSKIQKDALNMLLDVYENSVTYKGQNIKNQSFAIKPEKIFYEYNGDYTDQDEVNQFNREMQSLMEFEFVILDYERGIPVISKIKLNTN
-11 KGSIGHNTRS
+11 SINEIYSVLKR
-21 FIADNVDASRTKNN
+21 
-35 ITLIHED
+35 ED
-42 IKQVYHK
+42 ITVKRNREIKMYTQYMGVHDIMDAFCKSQV
-49 LFDKALDEYNAKQ
+49 
-62 KRKDRQIKSYYEKI
+62 
-76 SRSKQEKLFYEVI
+76 
-89 VQIGNKDETGVG
+89 
-101 SSAAEVATWVLKDY
+101 
-115 VKMFQ
+115 
-120 LRNPQLY
+120 
-127 VIGAYI
+127 
-133 HLDEE
+133 
-138 TPHLHLNF
+138 
-146 VPWVSGCKRGLETKT
+146 
-161 SLKAELATRGFASE
+161 
-175 GKGNTEWKQWAEA
+175 
-188 EKDDIAL
+188 
-195 IMRRYGIDWKKKNT
+195 
-209 HNLHLSVLDYK
+209 
-220 KQERA
+220 
-225 KEVAALEEE
+225 
-234 IEGAQVVLELKE
+234 
-246 ERLESLEKEIENKDA
+246 ERLNDYKDA
-261 KYTSDIAINILKLL
+261 KYTSNIAINILKLL

-361 NSISVTPD
+361 NSMSVTPD
-369 NPIAILSEAIARIE
+369 NPIAILSEVIARIE

-431 NNSGVSWFH
+431 NNSDVSWFH

-525 D
+525 N

>member
-1 MERTISFMNG
+1 MSLRLSKIQKDALNMLLDVYENSVTYKGQNIKNQSFAIKPEKIFYEYNGDYTDQDEVNQFNREMQSLMEFEFVILDYERGIPVISKIKLNTN
-11 KGSIGHNTRS
+11 SINEIYSVLKR
-21 FIADNVDASRTKNN
+21 
-35 ITLIHED
+35 ED
-42 IKQVYHK
+42 ITVKRNREIKMYTQYMGVHDIMDAFCKSQV
-49 LFDKALDEYNAKQ
+49 
-62 KRKDRQIKSYYEKI
+62 
-76 SRSKQEKLFYEVI
+76 
-89 VQIGNKDETGVG
+89 
-101 SSAAEVATWVLKDY
+101 
-115 VKMFQ
+115 
-120 LRNPQLY
+120 
-127 VIGAYI
+127 
-133 HLDEE
+133 
-138 TPHLHLNF
+138 
-146 VPWVSGCKRGLETKT
+146 
-161 SLKAELATRGFASE
+161 
-175 GKGNTEWKQWAEA
+175 
-188 EKDDIAL
+188 
-195 IMRRYGIDWKKKNT
+195 
-209 HNLHLSVLDYK
+209 
-220 KQERA
+220 
-225 KEVAALEEE
+225 
-234 IEGAQVVLELKE
+234 
-246 ERLESLEKEIENKDA
+246 ERLNAYKDA

-347 IFFKGNVDIHYVDG
+347 IFFKGNVHIHYVDG
-361 NSISVTPD
+361 SSIIVTPD

-466 YMDVQQLINCKQ
+466 YMEVQQLINCKQ

-525 D
+525 N